1 MYEIFPSREE
11 NEAIF
16 RWYQSEDN
24 YEVVN
29 EGGVIKKQIILMFI
43 LLRMAYI
50 IQQIIQISKK
60 EYVMKIITNGSML
73 RKIRN

>member
-16 RWYQSEDN
+16 RWYQSENN

-29 EGGVIKKQIILMFI
+29 GGGKIKKQIIRMFI
-43 LLRMAYI
+43 LLRMDYI
-50 IQQIIQISKK
+50 IQQII
-60 EYVMKIITNGSML
+60 
-73 RKIRN
+73 